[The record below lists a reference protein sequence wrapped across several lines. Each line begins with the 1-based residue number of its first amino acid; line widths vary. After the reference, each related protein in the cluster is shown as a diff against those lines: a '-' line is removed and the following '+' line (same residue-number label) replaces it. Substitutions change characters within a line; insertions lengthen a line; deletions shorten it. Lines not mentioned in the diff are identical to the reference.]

1 MNYIQRLAAILF
13 FAAGLVGLGGLVTV
27 SGVARAQSTDPRLQ
41 DMVLGKADAPV
52 TLIEYASLT
61 CPHCAN
67 FHASVLPVLKT
78 EYIDTGKVKL
88 IFRDF
93 PLDQLA
99 LAGAAVARCAGPERY
114 YSFLEVMFSQQRA
127 WATAADPRAAL
138 AQIARLGG
146 MSTEQVENCFNDQAV
161 NDYIL
166 NSRLEGNQKFNVNS
180 TPTLIVNGKTLAGVP
195 SIDELRKLIDG
206 LAANAP
212 AGGSNASQAASAGNW
227 FGGNSKTYIAIGIVV
242 LVVGG
247 IVIFLLRKR

>member
-1 MNYIQRLAAILF
+1 MNYIQRLAAVLF
-13 FAAGLVGLGGLVTV
+13 FATAGLVSLA
-27 SGVARAQSTDPRLQ
+27 GVARAQSTDPRLQ

-52 TLIEYASLT
+52 TIVEYASLT
-61 CPHCAN
+61 CPHCAS
-67 FHASVLPVLKT
+67 FHANVLPVLKT

-99 LAGAAVARCAGPERY
+99 LAAAGIARCAGPERY

-127 WATAADPRAAL
+127 WASAPDPRAAL
-138 AQIARLGG
+138 TQIARLGG
-146 MSTEQVENCFNDQAV
+146 MSTEQVDNCLTDQAV
-161 NDYIL
+161 SDYIL

-212 AGGSNASQAASAGNW
+212 AGGNAMPQAGSAGSW
-227 FGGNSKTYIAIGIVV
+227 FAGNTKTYIAIGIVV
-242 LVVGG
+242 LLVGG

>member
-13 FAAGLVGLGGLVTV
+13 FAAIGLVGLGVG
-27 SGVARAQSTDPRLQ
+27 GEARAQSTDPRLQ

-52 TLIEYASLT
+52 TIVEYASLT
-61 CPHCAN
+61 CPHCAS
-67 FHASVLPVLKT
+67 FHANVLPVLKT

-99 LAGAAVARCAGPERY
+99 LAAAGIARCAGPERY

-127 WATAADPRAAL
+127 WASASDPRAAL
-138 AQIARLGG
+138 TQIARLGG
-146 MSTEQVENCFNDQAV
+146 MSTEQVDNCFTEQAV
-161 NDYIL
+161 SDYIL

-195 SIDELRKLIDG
+195 TIDELRKLIDG

-212 AGGSNASQAASAGNW
+212 AGGGAMPQAGNAGSW
-227 FGGNSKTYIAIGIVV
+227 FAGNTKTYIAIGIVV
-242 LVVGG
+242 LLVGG